1 VWCESEMVDAAAY
14 EFAEVVTLN
23 LISESL
29 LYSGREML
37 NSNFFLSSIIEMKAL
52 IFSIT
57 KF

>member
-1 VWCESEMVDAAAY
+1 MVDAAAY